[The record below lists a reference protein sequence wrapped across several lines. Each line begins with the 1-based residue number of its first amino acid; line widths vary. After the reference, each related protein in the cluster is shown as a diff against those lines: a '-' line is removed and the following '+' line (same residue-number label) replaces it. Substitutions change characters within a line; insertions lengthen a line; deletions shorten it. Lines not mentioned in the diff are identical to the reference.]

1 MNHLKKLPSLNSF
14 CETKNAL
21 SVIKRGTAQ
30 QMRVLNG
37 IDATFAVFTLNVCIP
52 TTMMM
57 AMPRRKSKYGKR
69 FCFVIVNK
77 KDSRYDRGQGHH
89 IWFMVKG
96 SWLKAEGHKWQLT
109 INN

>member
-1 MNHLKKLPSLNSF
+1 
-14 CETKNAL
+14 
-21 SVIKRGTAQ
+21 
-30 QMRVLNG
+30 MRVLNG

-69 FCFVIVNK
+69 FFWVIVNK

-89 IWFMVKG
+89 IWFRVKGSGFMIHGSWLRVQDSWFVVKG
-96 SWLKAEGHKWQLT
+96 SWLMVHGS
-109 INN
+109 

>member
-37 IDATFAVFTLNVCIP
+37 IDAIFAVFTLNVCIP

-69 FCFVIVNK
+69 FCLVIVYYKIVVEFSAATDMSLGNL
-77 KDSRYDRGQGHH
+77 YA
-89 IWFMVKG
+89 I
-96 SWLKAEGHKWQLT
+96 
-109 INN
+109 